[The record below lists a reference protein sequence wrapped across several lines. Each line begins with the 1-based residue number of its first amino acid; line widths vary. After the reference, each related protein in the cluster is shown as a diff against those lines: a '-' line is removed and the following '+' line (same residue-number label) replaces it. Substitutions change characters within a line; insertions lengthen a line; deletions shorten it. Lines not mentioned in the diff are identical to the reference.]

1 MTSDDK
7 YEGDLISGFASVAHR
22 QYDDSFPVIMV
33 QDDISSVSEFD
44 HPLAELRG
52 HFFHRAANLRMFAEH
67 FHALADC
74 LDGALGGV
82 GALRSQKLMEA
93 LHI

>member
-1 MTSDDK
+1 
-7 YEGDLISGFASVAHR
+7 
-22 QYDDSFPVIMV
+22 
-33 QDDISSVSEFD
+33 
-44 HPLAELRG
+44 
-52 HFFHRAANLRMFAEH
+52 
-67 FHALADC
+67 LADC